1 MSRAERMRSLSN
13 IMKETGDGQVRKYD
27 FFAGFM
33 AEREEQKEEN
43 LAAAEVYEEEIPQEI
58 ETAAAQIVGEAEEK
72 AQQILKEAREQA
84 EFLRKKAF
92 EDGKKE
98 GEQEGFRAA
107 YEQHKEEMGREM
119 RLYQQRFGD
128 AIREVGVQKD
138 RILEKYVDDLKNI
151 SLAVAEK
158 VIHTSIRSSEEIVK
172 RMILSATEKLKKRQ
186 WAKIYVT
193 KCNTGVNMEV
203 DSELLESL
211 AHLSDNVKIIT
222 MSNGDE
228 GTCIIELPDEVIDA
242 SVGTQLEN
250 IKDIL
255 NNVRV

>member
-1 MSRAERMRSLSN
+1 MSK
-13 IMKETGDGQVRKYD
+13 IMKEPEEEQVRSYD
-27 FFAGFM
+27 FFAGFLSK
-33 AEREEQKEEN
+33 KEES
-43 LAAAEVYEEEIPQEI
+43 VPSEEEE
-58 ETAAAQIVGEAEEK
+58 EAEE
-72 AQQILKEAREQA
+72 APEPLDIAAEEQRLEDIREQA
-84 EFLRKKAF
+84 RALLKDARQQAEILRREAY
-92 EDGKKE
+92 EEGRKE

-107 YEQHKEEMGREM
+107 YEEHRAVLDKEIRSM
-119 RLYQQRFGD
+119 QQNFAD
-128 AIREVGVQKD
+128 VIREVSIQKD
-138 RILEKYVDDLKNI
+138 RILEKNIDDLKNI
-151 SLAVAEK
+151 SLTVAEK
-158 VIHTSIRSSEEIVK
+158 VIKTSIRSSEEVIK

-186 WAKIYVT
+186 WAKIYIT

-203 DSELLESL
+203 DSELMESL

-222 MSNGDE
+222 MSNGEE